1 MRRLL
6 SLIKNLN
13 KEIFLESDKEPI
25 CSKNASCVGSY
36 SSPSPILTIIQS
48 VLFSL
53 LILILK
59 KRTDSTDSN
68 KLTNEVI
75 IGQRFSEM
83 KNFGQVYMTQLS
95 AIQHGGHTSR
105 SPQLCRSK
113 QKNQTGFLN
122 IFVSMQGAGAEEYFS
137 FFSLFQL
144 TDEEKAVLQECRI
157 NSVYFRGKRE
167 LILLLN
173 QPYDFALLSSIETFF
188 KCRVRN
194 HSKGVS
200 CKKTSV
206 VHGGVKCKNKMFCHQ
221 LSRQVDWS
229 LQLRG
234 IGAEVITS
242 ASHPLSLHQTTLQ
255 PFN

>member
-83 KNFGQVYMTQLS
+83 KNFG
-95 AIQHGGHTSR
+95 
-105 SPQLCRSK
+105 
-113 QKNQTGFLN
+113 
-122 IFVSMQGAGAEEYFS
+122 
-137 FFSLFQL
+137 
-144 TDEEKAVLQECRI
+144 
-157 NSVYFRGKRE
+157 
-167 LILLLN
+167 
-173 QPYDFALLSSIETFF
+173 
-188 KCRVRN
+188 
-194 HSKGVS
+194 
-200 CKKTSV
+200 
-206 VHGGVKCKNKMFCHQ
+206 
-221 LSRQVDWS
+221 
-229 LQLRG
+229 
-234 IGAEVITS
+234 
-242 ASHPLSLHQTTLQ
+242 
-255 PFN
+255 